1 MGRAFGVFRRHIIK
15 RVLQP
20 ARLPRGWA
28 GMFENLFHYPRVL
41 ARHVSGPLAEER
53 RRYLDHRAAQGTPRS
68 TLLRY
73 ATELLVVASSL
84 ELKPRHPVRPGQIQR
99 AARRWARRQRRRGH
113 ANVLH
118 WSERQFVQVATAW
131 LQFLGWLVPKPRPGL
146 PFEARLQRWAGAL
159 QDRESLSPRTIAKY
173 RWWAQRFLRRRER
186 PSMLLRNL
194 SVVEVDAFLR
204 HLSDR
209 GLSRASL
216 ATAAKS
222 LRRFFHYAYEQ
233 GWCRRDAAEAIF
245 APRLFRQEDV
255 PQGPAWADVQRLLAS
270 THTDQ
275 PGDIRNRAIL
285 WLFAVYGLRSGEVAR
300 LRLSDLDW
308 PRQILRV
315 RRSKSHRVDEYPLT
329 PAASQVLRRYVRE
342 VRPAGAREELFLSL
356 PAPFRPLS
364 NGARYDLVQRR
375 FQRLDIRSPQRGP
388 HSLRHACATYLLNR
402 GLALKQV
409 GDHLGHRHL
418 GSTQVYAKVDLAGL
432 REVADFDLGGLV

>member
-1 MGRAFGVFRRHIIK
+1 
-15 RVLQP
+15 
-20 ARLPRGWA
+20 
-28 GMFENLFHYPRVL
+28 MFEILFHYPRVL

-84 ELKPRHPVRPGQIQR
+84 KLETKHPVSPRQIQR
-99 AARRWARRQRRRGH
+99 AARSWAGRQCRRGH
-113 ANVLH
+113 ATVLH
-118 WSERQFVQVATAW
+118 WSEMHFVQVATAW
-131 LQFLGWLVPKPRPGL
+131 LKFLGWLAPKPAPAL
-146 PFEARLQRWAGAL
+146 PFMGRLQPWAAAL

-173 RWWAQRFLRRRER
+173 CWWTQQFLRRRER
-186 PSMLLRNL
+186 QSVPLRNL

-204 HLSDR
+204 HLGDR

-216 ATAAKS
+216 ATAATS

-233 GWCRRDAAEAIF
+233 GWCRQDVAQGVL

-270 THTDQ
+270 THTDR

-308 PRQILRV
+308 ARKVLRV
-315 RRSKSHRVDEYPLT
+315 RRSKSQRVDEYPLT
-329 PAASQVLRRYVRE
+329 QAASQVLQRYVRE
-342 VRPAGAREELFLSL
+342 VRPEGVREELFLSL

-364 NGARYDLVQRR
+364 NGALYDLVQRL
-375 FQRLDIRSPQRGP
+375 FGRLDIRSPQRGP
-388 HSLRHACATYLLNR
+388 HSLRHACATYLINR
-402 GLALKQV
+402 GLSLKQV

-418 GSTQVYAKVDLAGL
+418 GSTQIYAKVDLAAL
-432 REVADFDLGGLV
+432 REVADFDLGGLG

>member
-1 MGRAFGVFRRHIIK
+1 
-15 RVLQP
+15 
-20 ARLPRGWA
+20 
-28 GMFENLFHYPRVL
+28 MFEILFHYPRVL

-73 ATELLVVASSL
+73 ATELLVVASNL
-84 ELKPRHPVRPGQIQR
+84 VLKPRHPVRPGQIQW
-99 AARRWARRQRRRGH
+99 AARRWARRQRRQGH
-113 ANVLH
+113 ATVLR
-118 WSERQFVQVATAW
+118 WSERHFVEVATAW
-131 LQFLGWLVPKPRPGL
+131 LKFLGWLVPKPVPAF
-146 PFEARLQRWAGAL
+146 PFRAQVRRWATAL
-159 QDRESLSPRTIAKY
+159 QAGESLSPRTIAKY
-173 RWWAQRFLRRRER
+173 HWWAQQFLRHRGRH
-186 PSMLLRNL
+186 SVQLRDL

-204 HLSDR
+204 HLGAR

-233 GWCRRDAAEAIF
+233 GWCRRDVAKAIL

-255 PQGPAWADVQRLLAS
+255 PQGPAWAEVQRLLAS

-275 PGDIRNRAIL
+275 PGDVRNRAIL

-308 PRQILRV
+308 SRQVLRV
-315 RRSKSHRVDEYPLT
+315 RRSKSGRVDEYPLT
-329 PAASQVLRRYVRE
+329 QATSQVLRRYVRE

-364 NGARYDLVQRR
+364 NGALYDLVQRLFR
-375 FQRLDIRSPQRGP
+375 RLDIRSPRRGP

-402 GLALKQV
+402 GLTLKQV

-432 REVADFDLGGLV
+432 REVADFDLGGLI

>member
-1 MGRAFGVFRRHIIK
+1 
-15 RVLQP
+15 
-20 ARLPRGWA
+20 
-28 GMFENLFHYPRVL
+28 MFETLFHYPRVL

-53 RRYLDHRAAQGTPRS
+53 RSYLDHRAAQGTPRS

-84 ELKPRHPVRPGQIQR
+84 ELKPGHPVRPGQIQR

-113 ANVLH
+113 ATVLD
-118 WSERQFVQVATAW
+118 WSEGHFVQVATAW
-131 LQFLGWLVPKPRPGL
+131 LKFLGWLVPKPKPAL
-146 PFEARLQRWAGAL
+146 PCEARLQRWAAAL

-173 RWWAQRFLRRRER
+173 RWWAQQFLRRRGR
-186 PSMLLRNL
+186 PSVPLRNL

-233 GWCRRDAAEAIF
+233 GWCRRDMAEAIL

-285 WLFAVYGLRSGEVAR
+285 WLFAV
-300 LRLSDLDW
+300 
-308 PRQILRV
+308 
-315 RRSKSHRVDEYPLT
+315 
-329 PAASQVLRRYVRE
+329 
-342 VRPAGAREELFLSL
+342 
-356 PAPFRPLS
+356 
-364 NGARYDLVQRR
+364 
-375 FQRLDIRSPQRGP
+375 
-388 HSLRHACATYLLNR
+388 
-402 GLALKQV
+402 
-409 GDHLGHRHL
+409 
-418 GSTQVYAKVDLAGL
+418 
-432 REVADFDLGGLV
+432 

>member
-1 MGRAFGVFRRHIIK
+1 
-15 RVLQP
+15 
-20 ARLPRGWA
+20 
-28 GMFENLFHYPRVL
+28 MFEILFHYPRVL
-41 ARHVSGPLAEER
+41 ARHVNGPLAEER

-84 ELKPRHPVRPGQIQR
+84 KLEAKHPVGPGQIQR
-99 AARRWARRQRRRGH
+99 AARGWAGRQYRRGH
-113 ANVLH
+113 ATVLH

-131 LQFLGWLVPKPRPGL
+131 LKFLGWLAPKPAPGL
-146 PFEARLQRWAGAL
+146 PFIGRLQQWAAAL

-173 RWWAQRFLRRRER
+173 CWWAQQFLRRRER
-186 PSMLLRNL
+186 QSVPLRNL

-204 HLSDR
+204 HLGDR

-233 GWCRRDAAEAIF
+233 GWCRRDVAQGVL

-270 THTDQ
+270 TQTDQ

-308 PRQILRV
+308 ARQILRV
-315 RRSKSHRVDEYPLT
+315 RRSKSKRVDEYPLT
-329 PAASQVLRRYVRE
+329 QAASQVLRRYVRE
-342 VRPAGAREELFLSL
+342 VRPKGVREELFLSL

-364 NGARYDLVQRR
+364 NGALYDLVQRL
-375 FQRLDIRSPQRGP
+375 FGRLDIRSPQRGP
-388 HSLRHACATYLLNR
+388 HSLRHACATYLINR
-402 GLALKQV
+402 GLSLKEV

-418 GSTQVYAKVDLAGL
+418 GSTQVYAKVDLAAL

>member
-1 MGRAFGVFRRHIIK
+1 
-15 RVLQP
+15 
-20 ARLPRGWA
+20 
-28 GMFENLFHYPRVL
+28 MFETLFHYPRVL

-84 ELKPRHPVRPGQIQR
+84 ELQPRHPVRPGQIQR
-99 AARRWARRQRRRGH
+99 AARRWARRQRRRGR

-131 LQFLGWLVPKPRPGL
+131 LKFLGWLVPKPRPGL

-173 RWWAQRFLRRRER
+173 RWWAQQFLRRRER
-186 PSMLLRNL
+186 SSVPLRNL
-194 SVVEVDAFLR
+194 SVVEADAFLR

-233 GWCRRDAAEAIF
+233 GWCRRDIAEAIL
-245 APRLFRQEDV
+245 APRRFRQEDV

-285 WLFAVYGLRSGEVAR
+285 WLFAVYGLRSGEVAH

-315 RRSKSHRVDEYPLT
+315 RRSKSNQVDEYPLT
-329 PAASQVLRRYVRE
+329 QAASQVLRRYVRE

-364 NGARYDLVQRR
+364 TGALYDLVQRR
-375 FQRLDIRSPQRGP
+375 FRRLDIRSPQHGP

-402 GLALKQV
+402 GLTLKQV

>member
-1 MGRAFGVFRRHIIK
+1 
-15 RVLQP
+15 
-20 ARLPRGWA
+20 
-28 GMFENLFHYPRVL
+28 
-41 ARHVSGPLAEER
+41 
-53 RRYLDHRAAQGTPRS
+53 
-68 TLLRY
+68 
-73 ATELLVVASSL
+73 
-84 ELKPRHPVRPGQIQR
+84 
-99 AARRWARRQRRRGH
+99 
-113 ANVLH
+113 
-118 WSERQFVQVATAW
+118 VQ
-131 LQFLGWLVPKPRPGL
+131 
-146 PFEARLQRWAGAL
+146 
-159 QDRESLSPRTIAKY
+159 
-173 RWWAQRFLRRRER
+173 
-186 PSMLLRNL
+186 LRNL

-233 GWCRRDAAEAIF
+233 GWCRRDVAEAIL

-285 WLFAVYGLRSGEVAR
+285 WLFAVYGLRSGEVAH
-300 LRLSDLDW
+300 LCLSDLDW
-308 PRQILRV
+308 PCQILRV
-315 RRSKSHRVDEYPLT
+315 RRSKSNRVDEYPLT
-329 PAASQVLRRYVRE
+329 QAASQVLRRYVRE

-364 NGARYDLVQRR
+364 NGALYDLVQRR
-375 FQRLDIRSPQRGP
+375 FRRLDIRSPQRGP

-402 GLALKQV
+402 GLTLKQV

>member
-1 MGRAFGVFRRHIIK
+1 
-15 RVLQP
+15 
-20 ARLPRGWA
+20 
-28 GMFENLFHYPRVL
+28 MFETLFHYPRVL

-113 ANVLH
+113 ATVLD
-118 WSERQFVQVATAW
+118 WSEGHFVQVATAW
-131 LQFLGWLVPKPRPGL
+131 LKFLGWLVQKPKPAL
-146 PFEARLQRWAGAL
+146 PCETRLQRWAVAL

-173 RWWAQRFLRRRER
+173 RWWAQRFLRRRGR
-186 PSMLLRNL
+186 PSVPLRNL

-204 HLSDR
+204 HLGDR

-222 LRRFFHYAYEQ
+222 LRRFFHYAYAR
-233 GWCRRDAAEAIF
+233 GWCRQDVAEAIL
-245 APRLFRQEDV
+245 APRLFRQADV

-270 THTDQ
+270 PHTDQ

-285 WLFAVYGLRSGEVAR
+285 WLFVVYGLRSGEVAR

-315 RRSKSHRVDEYPLT
+315 RRCKSNRVEEYPLT
-329 PAASQVLRRYVRE
+329 RAASQVLRRYVRE

-364 NGARYDLVQRR
+364 NGALYDLVQRR

-402 GLALKQV
+402 GLTLKQV

>member
-1 MGRAFGVFRRHIIK
+1 
-15 RVLQP
+15 
-20 ARLPRGWA
+20 
-28 GMFENLFHYPRVL
+28 MFETLFHYPRVL

-73 ATELLVVASSL
+73 ATELWVVASSL
-84 ELKPRHPVRPGQIQR
+84 ELKPGHRVRPGQIQR
-99 AARRWARRQRRRGH
+99 AAWRWARRQRRRGH
-113 ANVLH
+113 ATVLD
-118 WSERQFVQVATAW
+118 WSEGHFVQVATAW
-131 LQFLGWLVPKPRPGL
+131 LKFLGWLVQKPRPAL
-146 PFEARLQRWAGAL
+146 PCEARLQRWATAL
-159 QDRESLSPRTIAKY
+159 EDRESLSPRTIARY
-173 RWWAQRFLRRRER
+173 RWWAQQFLRRRER
-186 PSMLLRNL
+186 PSVPLRNL

-204 HLSDR
+204 HLGDR

-216 ATAAKS
+216 ATAAKA

-233 GWCRRDAAEAIF
+233 GWCRRDVAEAIL

-285 WLFAVYGLRSGEVAR
+285 WLFAVYGLRSGEVAH
-300 LRLSDLDW
+300 LRLSDVDW
-308 PRQILRV
+308 PRQVLRV
-315 RRSKSHRVDEYPLT
+315 RRSKSHRMDEYPLT
-329 PAASQVLRRYVRE
+329 QAASQVLRRYVRE

-364 NGARYDLVQRR
+364 SGALYDLVQRR
-375 FQRLDIRSPQRGP
+375 FRRLDIRSPQRGP

-402 GLALKQV
+402 GLTLKQV

>member
-1 MGRAFGVFRRHIIK
+1 M
-15 RVLQP
+15 LQP
-20 ARLPRGWA
+20 AKLSRGWA
-28 GMFENLFHYPRVL
+28 GMFETLFHYPRVL

-84 ELKPRHPVRPGQIQR
+84 ELQPRHPVRPGQIQR
-99 AARRWARRQRRRGH
+99 AARRWARRQRRRGR

-131 LQFLGWLVPKPRPGL
+131 LKFLGWLVPKPRPGL

-173 RWWAQRFLRRRER
+173 RWWAQQFLRRRER
-186 PSMLLRNL
+186 SSVPLRNL
-194 SVVEVDAFLR
+194 SVVEADAFLR

-233 GWCRRDAAEAIF
+233 GWCRRDIAEAIL
-245 APRLFRQEDV
+245 APRRFRQEDV

-285 WLFAVYGLRSGEVAR
+285 WLFAVYGLRSGEVAH

-315 RRSKSHRVDEYPLT
+315 RRSKSNQVDEYPLT
-329 PAASQVLRRYVRE
+329 QAASQVLRRYVRE

-364 NGARYDLVQRR
+364 NGALYDLVQRR
-375 FQRLDIRSPQRGP
+375 FRRLDIRSPQHGP

-402 GLALKQV
+402 GLTLKQV

>member
-1 MGRAFGVFRRHIIK
+1 
-15 RVLQP
+15 
-20 ARLPRGWA
+20 
-28 GMFENLFHYPRVL
+28 MFENLFHYPRVL
-41 ARHVSGPLAEER
+41 ARHDGGPLAEER
-53 RRYLDHRAAQGTPRS
+53 RSYLDHRAAQGTPKS

-73 ATELLVVASSL
+73 ATELLVVAWSL
-84 ELKPRHPVRPGQIQR
+84 ELKPRQPVGPGQIQR
-99 AARRWARRQRRRGH
+99 AARRWAGRQRRRGH
-113 ANVLH
+113 ATVLH
-118 WSERQFVQVATAW
+118 WSVRHFVQVATAW
-131 LQFLGWLVPKPRPGL
+131 LKFLGWLVQKPKPEP
-146 PFEARLQRWAGAL
+146 PFAARLRQWAAAL
-159 QDRESLSPRTIAKY
+159 QDREGLSPRTIAKY
-173 RWWAQRFLRRRER
+173 TWWAQQFLRRRER
-186 PSMLLRNL
+186 PSMHLRNL
-194 SVVEVDAFLR
+194 SVVEVDEFLR
-204 HLSDR
+204 HLGDR
-209 GLSRASL
+209 GLSRTSL

-233 GWCRRDAAEAIF
+233 GWCRRNVAEAIL

-285 WLFAVYGLRSGEVAR
+285 WLLAVYGLRSGEVAR

-315 RRSKSHRVDEYPLT
+315 RRSKSGRVDEYPLT
-329 PAASQVLRRYVRE
+329 RATSQALRRYVRE
-342 VRPAGAREELFLSL
+342 VRPARAPEELSLSL
-356 PAPFRPLS
+356 PAPFRPSS
-364 NGARYDLVQRR
+364 NGAVYDLVQRR
-375 FQRLDIRSPQRGP
+375 FQRLGIRSPQRGP

-402 GLALKQV
+402 GLTLKQV

>member
-1 MGRAFGVFRRHIIK
+1 
-15 RVLQP
+15 
-20 ARLPRGWA
+20 
-28 GMFENLFHYPRVL
+28 MFETLFHYPRVL

-84 ELKPRHPVRPGQIQR
+84 ELKPGHQARPGQIQR

-113 ANVLH
+113 ATVLD
-118 WSERQFVQVATAW
+118 WSEGHFVQVATAW
-131 LQFLGWLVPKPRPGL
+131 LKFLGWWVQKPKPAL
-146 PFEARLQRWAGAL
+146 PCEARLQRWVTAL

-173 RWWAQRFLRRRER
+173 RWWAQQFLQRRER
-186 PSMLLRNL
+186 PSVPLRNL

-233 GWCRRDAAEAIF
+233 GWCRRDVAEAIL

-285 WLFAVYGLRSGEVAR
+285 WLFAVYGLRSGEVAH

-315 RRSKSHRVDEYPLT
+315 RRSKSNRVDEYPLT
-329 PAASQVLRRYVRE
+329 QAASQVLRRYVRE

-364 NGARYDLVQRR
+364 NGALYDLVQRR

-402 GLALKQV
+402 GLTLKQV